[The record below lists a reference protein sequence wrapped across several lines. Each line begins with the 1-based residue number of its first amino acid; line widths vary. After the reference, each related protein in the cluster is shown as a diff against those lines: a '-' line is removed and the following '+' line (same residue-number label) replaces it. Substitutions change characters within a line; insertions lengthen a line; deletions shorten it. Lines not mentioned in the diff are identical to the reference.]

1 MDKVKVLRSVVKKIY
16 PYASFIVRIKKDGKF
31 QIILKG
37 VKTTFYEVETF
48 ERKLV
53 LKNDKTIVM
62 DNFQPNLEG
71 FYPFFTKENCN
82 IKYIMWDGKVNDWYN
97 TK

>member
-16 PYASFIVRIKKDGKF
+16 PDASFIVRVKKDGKF

-37 VKTTFYEVETF
+37 VKTTYYEVETF

-53 LKNDKTIVM
+53 LKNDRVIVM
-62 DNFQPNLEG
+62 DNFQTNLEG
-71 FYPFFTKENCN
+71 FYPFFTKESCD
-82 IKYIMWDGKVNDWYN
+82 IKYILWNGTVKNWYGN
-97 TK
+97 

>member
-1 MDKVKVLRSVVKKIY
+1 M
-16 PYASFIVRIKKDGKF
+16 KKDGKF
-31 QIILKG
+31 QIILRD
-37 VKTTFYEVETF
+37 VKTTFYEVTTF

-53 LKNDKTIVM
+53 LKNGKIIVM

>member
-16 PYASFIVRIKKDGKF
+16 PDASFIVRMKKDGKF
-31 QIILKG
+31 QIILRD
-37 VKTTFYEVETF
+37 VKTTFYEVTTF

-53 LKNDKTIVM
+53 LKNGKVIVM
-62 DNFQPNLEG
+62 DNFQPTLEG

>member
-16 PYASFIVRIKKDGKF
+16 PDASFIVRFNKLGKF

-37 VKTTFYEVETF
+37 VKTTYYEVETF

-53 LKNDKTIVM
+53 LKNDRVIVM
-62 DNFQPNLEG
+62 DNFQTNLEG
-71 FYPFFTKENCN
+71 FYPFFTKENCD
-82 IKYIMWDGKVNDWYN
+82 IKYILWNGNVKNWYGGK
-97 TK
+97 